1 MLRFRLEVCAGL
13 DAPLKEGVVRA
24 CFGGIPGRGCEQAV
38 VGGVL
43 VVSSVWLVFVPV
55 TVSGGQFVYVC
66 TMPPHLPY
74 DGHLFSLCSA
84 CYYGNSFYRDFVY

>member
-13 DAPLKEGVVRA
+13 DAPLRKGIVRA
-24 CFGGIPGRGCEQAV
+24 CFGGIPGRDCKQAV

-55 TVSGGQFVYVC
+55 TVSGGAVCLRVYDAAASAVRR
-66 TMPPHLPY
+66 PPFFL
-74 DGHLFSLCSA
+74 
-84 CYYGNSFYRDFVY
+84 V